1 MKTRTFLF
9 LFLLMLTVLS
19 LSLAGV
25 FSRGGSAQKRVSAS
39 VKNDS
44 IDERIRRVENGL
56 LPLVAI
62 KGEPNAA
69 MKLAKRMRF
78 YKTPGISVA
87 VINNGKIEWAR
98 GYGVTETGGT
108 KPVTSETLFQAG
120 SISKPVAA
128 MAALR
133 LVQENRL
140 NLDEDVNKK
149 LVSWKVP
156 ENNFTKEQKVTLRG
170 LLSHSASVTVHG
182 FPGYASDQPIP
193 TLRQILDGTPP
204 ANSTPLR
211 VDGAPNKDWR
221 YSGGGYVILQEL
233 LENVTGKPFPA
244 FMKETIFKKLKM
256 NRSTYQQPL
265 PREFWN
271 STAAGHRT
279 DGEKVKGNWHAYPE
293 MAAAGLWTTPS
304 DVARLVIE
312 IQKSNAGKS
321 NKILSLKMVD
331 EMLTPQVGGWG
342 LGPQLRGNNES
353 KRFSHHGSTKGYKCL
368 MIAYSSTGQGAV
380 VMTNSDNGSALAG
393 EITRSIAKEYGW
405 RDYLL
410 KEKVIAP
417 VDPKIYDSYAGQ
429 YELAPDF
436 IITVTNENGKL
447 LVQATGQSKFEFF
460 PESETNFFPKHFDG
474 QIRFVKDAQGKVT
487 GLILRD
493 GETEESAQKVK

>member
-1 MKTRTFLF
+1 
-9 LFLLMLTVLS
+9 MLTVLS

-25 FSRGGSAQKRVSAS
+25 FSTGGSAQKRVSAS
-39 VKNDS
+39 VKNYSLD
-44 IDERIRRVENGL
+44 DRIRRVENGL

-69 MKLAKRMRF
+69 MQLAERMRF

-149 LVSWKVP
+149 LVAWKVP
-156 ENNFTKEQKVTLRG
+156 ENDFTKEQKVTLRG

-182 FPGYASDQPIP
+182 FPGYASDQQMP
-193 TLRQILDGTPP
+193 TLLQILDGTPP
-204 ANSTPLR
+204 ANSKPLR

-244 FMKETIFKKLKM
+244 FMKETIFKKIKM

-265 PREFWN
+265 PKEFWN
-271 STAAGHRT
+271 SAAAGHRS

-304 DVARLVIE
+304 DVARWAIE

-321 NKILSLKMVD
+321 NKVLSLKMVD
-331 EMLTPQVGGWG
+331 EMLTPQAGGWG
-342 LGPQLRGNNES
+342 LGPQLRGNDKS
-353 KRFSHHGSTKGYKCL
+353 KRFSHNGSTKGYKCL

-417 VDPKIYDSYAGQ
+417 VD
-429 YELAPDF
+429 L
-436 IITVTNENGKL
+436 EN
-447 LVQATGQSKFEFF
+447 
-460 PESETNFFPKHFDG
+460 
-474 QIRFVKDAQGKVT
+474 I
-487 GLILRD
+487 
-493 GETEESAQKVK
+493 